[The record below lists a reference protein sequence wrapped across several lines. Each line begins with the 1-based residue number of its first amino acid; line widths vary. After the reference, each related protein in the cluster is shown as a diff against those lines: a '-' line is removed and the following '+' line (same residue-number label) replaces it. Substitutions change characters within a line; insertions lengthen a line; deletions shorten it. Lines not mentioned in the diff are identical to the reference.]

1 MEGLMPFR
9 ATTLELAYGDM
20 EYVRSVFGPKPVSRL
35 DIIEYYDNA
44 KMTWS
49 EIDYTGLAKSTVT
62 KWCRSNRVRPLH
74 YYAPEGMK
82 TVWFKDAEDAF
93 AFKLK
98 FGV

>member
-1 MEGLMPFR
+1 
-9 ATTLELAYGDM
+9 
-20 EYVRSVFGPKPVSRL
+20 
-35 DIIEYYDNA
+35 
-44 KMTWS
+44 MTWS